1 VKELKGF
8 QKIYLEP
15 GEIKTVKFRITSDM
29 LSFLDKDLKPVIEPG
44 KFNVMIGGNS
54 IDLISTTFEIT
65 E

>member
-1 VKELKGF
+1 
-8 QKIYLEP
+8 
-15 GEIKTVKFRITSDM
+15 M

-54 IDLISTTFEIT
+54 IDLISISFEVY

>member
-1 VKELKGF
+1 
-8 QKIYLEP
+8 
-15 GEIKTVKFRITSDM
+15 M